1 MNLLSRGRWHRH
13 LIWGLVGYLLSLLM
27 ASVVSGQTIVIQNRA
42 ASSYTE
48 PGRGQELNTTSEIL
62 ELNDTGGLIDPF
74 GQILDCNGEEFP
86 DYTGFVAGLF
96 EPANEMGEVGGL
108 VPLTGTTP
116 NNGISPNVYNV
127 NPYPLT
133 NEAINGKR
141 GLYNFLL
148 DRARGQTE
156 VGKNYILLIT
166 PPPNSDLAERR
177 VRIVISQQEGNVI
190 SYQAIAVDGKPI
202 SLDGRT
208 VASSRLYVPDAA
220 VVPLNLFAMQLRL
233 TACEAQPLQIIKTAD
248 RAAAE
253 PGDTALYRISVRNRS
268 SAPLTNLVITDTLPL
283 GFQYV
288 PNSVRAEMGG
298 NPVAVQVTINGRS
311 LTFTVNDT
319 MPPKGGQDQSL
330 NLVYAVQITPDALRG
345 DGKNRA
351 IARGIIS
358 NQTVADGP
366 AIYTM
371 AVRPG
376 IVNDCGTIIGK
387 VFEDKNSD
395 GEQQEGEPGI
405 PNAVIFMDD
414 GNRIQTDSR
423 GLYSVKNVLPG
434 PRTLVLD
441 LTSIPGYQ
449 IAPHPLLERNSPSRL
464 VRMSPGSLARV
475 NFAVVPY
482 QPPETKEEAKEP

>member
-1 MNLLSRGRWHRH
+1 MNPLSGGRWRRFF
-13 LIWGLVGYLLSLLM
+13 IRGLMGYLLSLLM
-27 ASVVSGQTIVIQNRA
+27 ASVVSGQTIVILNSA
-42 ASSYTE
+42 TSSYTE
-48 PGRGQELNTTSEIL
+48 PGTDKALGTTSGLL
-62 ELNDTGGLIDPF
+62 ELNDSGGLIDPF
-74 GQILDCNGEEFP
+74 GQILDCKGEEFP
-86 DYTGFVAGLF
+86 DYTGFVATLF
-96 EPANEMGEVGGL
+96 EPANEMGEVGSI

-116 NNGISPNVYNV
+116 QNGIPPNVYNV

-148 DRARGQTE
+148 DSAKGQTNI
-156 VGKNYILLIT
+156 GRSYILLIT

-177 VRIVISQQEGNVI
+177 VRIVITGQQGNVI
-190 SYQAIAVDGKPI
+190 SYQAIALDGKPI
-202 SLDGRT
+202 GIDGRT

-220 VVPLNLFAMQLRL
+220 VVPLNLLAMQLRL
-233 TACEAQPLQIIKTAD
+233 TACEAQPVQIVKTAD

-268 SAPLTNLVITDTLPL
+268 SAPLTNIVITDALPV

-288 PNSVRAEMGG
+288 SNSAKAEIGG
-298 NPVAVQVTINGRS
+298 AQIPIQVTANGRNLS
-311 LTFTVNDT
+311 FIITGII
-319 MPPKGGQDQSL
+319 PPKEQNQSL

-345 DGKNRA
+345 DGRNSA

-366 AIYTM
+366 AIYRM
-371 AVRPG
+371 MVRPG

-387 VFEDKNSD
+387 VFEDKNFD

-423 GLYSVKNVLPG
+423 GLYSVRNVLPG

-449 IAPHPLLERNSPSRL
+449 IAPNDYLLERNSPSRL
-464 VRMSPGSLARV
+464 VRMSPGGLARV
-475 NFAVVPY
+475 NFAVTPY
-482 QPPETKEEAKEP
+482 RLQETPQEAEKQ